1 MSPESSNAARIGAS
15 EMECKMELKMEEMT
29 LMGVR
34 KMSEEV
40 GACREKEDNSV
51 ILPATTINFKEKKIS
66 EDSSKIEIA
75 QLVTTRHIKWKT
87 IVPFYPPLQSTLR
100 RRKYRKT
107 VQKLRQRN

>member
-51 ILPATTINFKEKKIS
+51 ILPATTINSSVLKNIFKRRLI
-66 EDSSKIEIA
+66 
-75 QLVTTRHIKWKT
+75 LIK
-87 IVPFYPPLQSTLR
+87 R
-100 RRKYRKT
+100 
-107 VQKLRQRN
+107 

>member
-40 GACREKEDNSV
+40 GACRQKEDNID
-51 ILPATTINFKEKKIS
+51 ILPATTIN
-66 EDSSKIEIA
+66 
-75 QLVTTRHIKWKT
+75 QL
-87 IVPFYPPLQSTLR
+87 
-100 RRKYRKT
+100 
-107 VQKLRQRN
+107 